1 MAIKVWLCLILGD
14 EEKPEKWIEIE
25 QTIEQENQVSVVS

>member
-1 MAIKVWLCLILGD
+1 MILAD

-25 QTIEQENQVSVVS
+25 QAIYKTGNQVSVVS